1 MLAPTA
7 ASGELR
13 VEVVEGLRADLRDI
27 AIAER
32 GQVAVDDPA
41 VLLQRRTATNDGSCA

>member
-1 MLAPTA
+1 MLAPTT

-13 VEVVEGLRADLRDI
+13 VEVVEGLGADLRDV

-32 GQVAVDDPA
+32 RQVAVDDAA
-41 VLLQRRTATNDGSCA
+41 VLLQRRR